1 MPKSR
6 TESIGSRNGS
16 NGFDEEE
23 MSRRIEDRMNGVE
36 VDVQLPSRSRGGME
50 NLRVTFGNGG
60 ADVLSASGN
69 TYHVDIENQT
79 CDCPD
84 HVNRQSRCRHLE
96 AAAIAQGQIAQGVA
110 SGNIGDSVVSTNQVA
125 AEYLRNES
133 DSEIQLSSR
142 EYQDDGFFYNDNS
155 EQFAADSER
164 LLREP
169 IPYYY
174 DNVLNGSDI
183 TFGIE
188 LEFVNGNSN
197 AIARELYEMGI
208 CSSPHMERYHSTGEP
223 GKWKL
228 ERDGSV
234 TSGSRGGELISPIL
248 TDTPETWRTLETI
261 CEVAKR
267 HGAQVN
273 FDTGGHIHI
282 GAEDALDGKRQRWR
296 RFFKMCSG
304 FEDVFHKMAGG
315 EQGAF
320 RGIHD
325 SHYTQSARSQ
335 SHTGLHTIMP
345 DEADINTY
353 QHIIGNV
360 GEGKYRSINL
370 LPFASKKTVEFR
382 AFNGSLTP
390 SVIQANVKYAAGF
403 INAAERSR
411 TRSSESFNVTDSDK
425 RRGEIINGY
434 AAMENNQSDSS
445 IMNVLDTV
453 CSRKEDKEQLLAVMV
468 RNRWAHR

>member
-1 MPKSR
+1 MFALFLYLSSDKEIYTDRRKLIYGVANMDEKTIQELALLELTKNARILQRQLKLMKGMPLEKQQL
-6 TESIGSRNGS
+6 ELVK
-16 NGFDEEE
+16 
-23 MSRRIEDRMNGVE
+23 DRMNGVQ

-69 TYHVDIENQT
+69 TYHVDIENET

-84 HVNRQSRCRHLE
+84 HVNRHSRCRHIE
-96 AAAIAQGQIAQGVA
+96 AAAIAQGQISQGFS

-142 EYQDDGFFYNDNS
+142 KYQDDGFFYNDNP
-155 EQFAADSER
+155 EQFVADSER

-174 DNVLNGSDI
+174 ENVLNGSDI

-197 AIARELYEMGI
+197 AIARELYEIGI

-234 TSGSRGGELISPIL
+234 TSRSRGGELISPIL
-248 TDTPETWRTLETI
+248 TDTPETWRTLETV

-273 FDTGGHIHI
+273 FDTGGHIHV
-282 GAEDALDGKRQRWR
+282 GAENALDGKRQRWR
-296 RFFKMCSG
+296 RFF
-304 FEDVFHKMAGG
+304 
-315 EQGAF
+315 
-320 RGIHD
+320 
-325 SHYTQSARSQ
+325 
-335 SHTGLHTIMP
+335 
-345 DEADINTY
+345 
-353 QHIIGNV
+353 
-360 GEGKYRSINL
+360 
-370 LPFASKKTVEFR
+370 
-382 AFNGSLTP
+382 
-390 SVIQANVKYAAGF
+390 
-403 INAAERSR
+403 
-411 TRSSESFNVTDSDK
+411 
-425 RRGEIINGY
+425 
-434 AAMENNQSDSS
+434 
-445 IMNVLDTV
+445 
-453 CSRKEDKEQLLAVMV
+453 
-468 RNRWAHR
+468 